1 MSRVNSF
8 GFTVRGNGMVVV
20 EWFLGISR
28 LSSESEGIPYEKA
41 VSFKI
46 GIYAHYDNYI
56 HL

>member
-1 MSRVNSF
+1 
-8 GFTVRGNGMVVV
+8 MVVV